1 MSKLNH
7 ILFHFPF
14 VTITFLSIISTIHS
28 KESLQEIANNFEK
41 KIEQH
46 KFNSFDEEKIIIS
59 SDQDISCSNILPFFS
74 KTNITFTDNKITFNK
89 VFIELLFDITIT
101 HKMNHRLSSFQISQS
116 GMICTIYYEHLILSE
131 NEDNSYTLS
140 LPNNPMNNVTF
151 NFGELETF
159 RKYSNLYNNI
169 TFMSQLFLS
178 KTQAHINKV
187 LAIYPES
194 ISYTYF
200 LEFVQRLRERK
211 VYTFDSKEFAELK
224 TLRIESISYNDNI
237 EKQNFN
243 TIVHKFRAEVNYTSA
258 AVYLADYTFDQCD
271 FGKNIICHYF
281 YPRNDLIE
289 SALTY
294 LYENIYN
301 HIVN

>member
-1 MSKLNH
+1 MN
-7 ILFHFPF
+7 
-14 VTITFLSIISTIHS
+14 
-28 KESLQEIANNFEK
+28 
-41 KIEQH
+41 
-46 KFNSFDEEKIIIS
+46 
-59 SDQDISCSNILPFFS
+59 
-74 KTNITFTDNKITFNK
+74 NITF
-89 VFIELLFDITIT
+89 
-101 HKMNHRLSSFQISQS
+101 H
-116 GMICTIYYEHLILSE
+116 
-131 NEDNSYTLS
+131 
-140 LPNNPMNNVTF
+140 
-151 NFGELETF
+151 FGELETF

-169 TFMSQLFLS
+169 TYMNELFLS
-178 KTQAHINKV
+178 KTQSHINQV

-194 ISYTYF
+194 ISYSYF
-200 LEFVQRLRERK
+200 LEFVHRLKEQK